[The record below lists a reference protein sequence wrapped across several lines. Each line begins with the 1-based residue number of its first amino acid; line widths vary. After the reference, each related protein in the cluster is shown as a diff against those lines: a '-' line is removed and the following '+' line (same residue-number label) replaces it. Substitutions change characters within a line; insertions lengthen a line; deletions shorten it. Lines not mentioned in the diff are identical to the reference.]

1 MTRNGI
7 VHRLVNGAV
16 FLYKCCQK
24 IFWKT
29 KIRLTIPFLCI
40 IIDWSVYNGGE
51 T

>member
-7 VHRLVNGAV
+7 ARRLVDDAV

-24 IFWKT
+24 IFGKG

-40 IIDWSVYNGGE
+40 IIDCSVYNGG
-51 T
+51 